1 MSTVLPAGLARPIPL
16 ADGLDA
22 PYWHGTQAHELRV
35 QQCASCSTFRWSP
48 EWLCYACHSF
58 ETNWVNVDASGVL
71 FSFQRIWHPASP
83 ALAGAGPYITVLV
96 ELPQAGNI
104 RMLGNYAGDPTDELH
119 IGMAMRAVFEDH
131 GAADQ
136 SAEVPYT
143 LVQWTQSNEAP

>member
-104 RMLGNYAGDPTDELH
+104 RMLG
-119 IGMAMRAVFEDH
+119 AVFEDH